1 MLHSRCSYPMT
12 SYQKAVDALKAAVID
27 SLDND
32 VSPNLQGEIWRHY
45 QGMKNIAEQ
54 LKPSLSFSLDGVDRV
69 MDYNPD
75 ENINFTLDTST
86 FAAADTISLDTSG
99 TDVITFS

>member
-1 MLHSRCSYPMT
+1 MN
-12 SYQKAVDALKAAVID
+12 SYQKAVDALKVALKD
-27 SLDND
+27 SLDNNVD
-32 VSPNLQGEIWRHY
+32 SNLQGEIWRHY
-45 QGMKNIAEQ
+45 QGMKNISEQ

-75 ENINFTLDTST
+75 ENINFTLGADT
-86 FAAADTISLDTSG
+86 FAAADTISLDTFG

>member
-1 MLHSRCSYPMT
+1 MN
-12 SYQKAVDALKAAVID
+12 SYQKAVDALKVALKD
-27 SLDND
+27 SLDNNVD
-32 VSPNLQGEIWRHY
+32 SNLQGEIWRHY
-45 QGMKNIAEQ
+45 QGMKNISEQ

-75 ENINFTLDTST
+75 ENINFTLDTGT
-86 FAAADTISLDTSG
+86 FAAADTISLNTSG